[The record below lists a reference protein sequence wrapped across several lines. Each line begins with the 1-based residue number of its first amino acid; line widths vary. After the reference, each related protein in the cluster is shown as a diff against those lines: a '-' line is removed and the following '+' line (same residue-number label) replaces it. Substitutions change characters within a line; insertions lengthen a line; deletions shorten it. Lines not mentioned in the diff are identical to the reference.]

1 MAKNILVSG
10 AGGQLG
16 QVVVR
21 EFGNAGYHVI
31 GTVRQIPVV
40 AAIDN
45 ISVEYSAIDLTQE
58 ETVATFIQQ
67 LIVKKERIHAAALVA
82 GGFSMNNF
90 ADTSYTDI
98 EKMLTLNFKTAYTL
112 VRPLFEHMMHEG
124 GGTIILVASK
134 QAIDPAQG
142 KGAIAYTLSKS
153 LLLTLAQLLN
163 EQGEGKVVIH
173 IIAPGTIDTSE
184 NREAMPKADR
194 STWVSATTLTE
205 KMLELCET
213 PFVKG
218 NTAVH
223 KFY

>member
-1 MAKNILVSG
+1 MTKNIVVSG
-10 AGGQLG
+10 AIGQLG
-16 QVVVR
+16 RVVVE
-21 EFGNAGYHVI
+21 EFSKAGYHVI
-31 GTVRQIPVV
+31 GAVRQTPESTTHN
-40 AAIDN
+40 AL
-45 ISVEYSAIDLTQE
+45 VEYHAIDLTQE
-58 ETVATFIQQ
+58 ESVATFIQQ

-82 GGFSMNNF
+82 GSFSMGNLATTPYVDF
-90 ADTSYTDI
+90 

-112 VRPLFEHMMHEG
+112 VRPLFEHMMHAG

-134 QAIDPAQG
+134 PAIDPAQG
-142 KGAIAYTLSKS
+142 KGAVAYTLSKS

-163 EQGEGKVVIH
+163 EQGEGKVIVH

-194 STWVSATTLTE
+194 STWVSATTLAK

-213 PFVKG
+213 SFVKG
-218 NTAVH
+218 NTTVH